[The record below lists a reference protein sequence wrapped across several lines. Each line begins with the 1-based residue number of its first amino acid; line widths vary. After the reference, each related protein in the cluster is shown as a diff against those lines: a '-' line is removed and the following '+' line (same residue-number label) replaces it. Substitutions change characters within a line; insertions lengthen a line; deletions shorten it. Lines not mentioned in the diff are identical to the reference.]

1 MKAGFAALIG
11 RPNVGKSTLLNR
23 LIGERIAIVSHKP
36 QTTRSRILG
45 VVTRPGEGQV
55 AFVDTPGIH
64 QPKGALN
71 KMMVEVALTAAA
83 ECDVVLFMI
92 EAEAQGVSEGN
103 QLVVKQLQRVNKPV
117 ILVINK
123 IDEIQKVLLLPL
135 IAGWKDVLPFAEVM
149 PISARKGD
157 GVDELFQLVL
167 KRMPEAPELMFPADV
182 FTDQAERTLV
192 AELIRE
198 QLLKHCRE
206 EIPYASA
213 VVVEI
218 FDESDRE
225 TGRQG
230 LVRIDAAVYVEREGQ
245 KAIVIGKRGS
255 MLKTIGTD
263 ARKAIERLLGCK
275 VFLALRVKVEP
286 GWSEDVRGLRKMGY
300 AGG

>member
-23 LIGERIAIVSHKP
+23 LIGEKIAIVSPKP

-45 VVTRPGEGQV
+45 VVTRPEGQV
-55 AFVDTPGIH
+55 AFVDTPGVH
-64 QPKGALN
+64 QAKGALN
-71 KMMVEVALTAAA
+71 RMMVDVALTAAN

-92 EAEAQGVSEGN
+92 EAEAQGLGEGN
-103 QLVVKQLQRVNKPV
+103 QLVVSQLKRVKKPV

-123 IDEIQKVLLLPL
+123 IDEVKKALLLPL
-135 IAGWKDVLPFAEVM
+135 IDKVKDVLPFAEVM
-149 PISARKGD
+149 PISARQGD
-157 GVDELFQLVL
+157 GVDALFQLVL
-167 KRMPEAPELMFPADV
+167 KQLPETEQLMFPADV
-182 FTDQAERTLV
+182 FTDQAERVLV

-198 QLLKHCRE
+198 QLLRHCRE
-206 EIPYASA
+206 EIPYSSA

-225 TGRQG
+225 TGKQG
-230 LVRIDAAVYVEREGQ
+230 LVRIDASIYVEREGQ
-245 KAIVIGKRGS
+245 KAIVIGKRAS

-275 VFLALRVKVEP
+275 VFLSLRVKVEP
-286 GWSEDVRGLRKMGY
+286 GWSEQVRGLRKMGY
-300 AGG
+300 GA